1 MTAAACS
8 AGVGFPAVFPE
19 ERGLRLRVFPQRFA
33 VCRLPKGAGAD
44 AVAAVDGMIA
54 ASLGAVG
61 KLAAAVA
68 TAWRPT
74 GAARALVSFVRT
86 RTPIARPGS
95 HAFPSRRYLT
105 T

>member
-1 MTAAACS
+1 MTGARVAGRAAA
-8 AGVGFPAVFPE
+8 VHEV
-19 ERGLRLRVFPQRFA
+19 VT
-33 VCRLPKGAGAD
+33 D
-44 AVAAVDGMIA
+44 AAAVDGMIA
-54 ASLGAVG
+54 APLGEVG

-68 TAWRPT
+68 TARRPT
-74 GAARALVSFVRT
+74 GAARALVPSFVRT

>member
-1 MTAAACS
+1 MTGARVAGRAAE
-8 AGVGFPAVFPE
+8 VHEV
-19 ERGLRLRVFPQRFA
+19 VT
-33 VCRLPKGAGAD
+33 D

-54 ASLGAVG
+54 APLGEVG
-61 KLAAAVA
+61 KLAAGVA
-68 TAWRPT
+68 TARRPT

>member
-1 MTAAACS
+1 VRVPAAKIARPAGTAAMTGARV
-8 AGVGFPAVFPE
+8 AGRAAEVHEV
-19 ERGLRLRVFPQRFA
+19 VT
-33 VCRLPKGAGAD
+33 D

-54 ASLGAVG
+54 APLGEVG

-68 TAWRPT
+68 TARRPT

>member
-1 MTAAACS
+1 MRVPAAKIARPAGTAAMTGARV
-8 AGVGFPAVFPE
+8 AGRAAAVHE
-19 ERGLRLRVFPQRFA
+19 V
-33 VCRLPKGAGAD
+33 VTD

-54 ASLGAVG
+54 APLGEVG

-68 TAWRPT
+68 TARRPT

>member
-1 MTAAACS
+1 MRVPAAKIARPAGTAAMTGARV
-8 AGVGFPAVFPE
+8 AGRAAVVHE
-19 ERGLRLRVFPQRFA
+19 V
-33 VCRLPKGAGAD
+33 VTD

-54 ASLGAVG
+54 APLGEVG

-68 TAWRPT
+68 TARRPT

>member
-1 MTAAACS
+1 MTGARVAGRAA
-8 AGVGFPAVFPE
+8 VVHE
-19 ERGLRLRVFPQRFA
+19 V
-33 VCRLPKGAGAD
+33 VTD

-54 ASLGAVG
+54 APLGEVG

-68 TAWRPT
+68 TARRPT

-95 HAFPSRRYLT
+95 HAFPSRRYPT

>member
-1 MTAAACS
+1 MTGARVAGRAAAVHEVVTD
-8 AGVGFPAVFPE
+8 AAAV
-19 ERGLRLRVFPQRFA
+19 
-33 VCRLPKGAGAD
+33 
-44 AVAAVDGMIA
+44 VDGMIA
-54 ASLGAVG
+54 APLGEVG

-68 TAWRPT
+68 TARRPT

>member
-1 MTAAACS
+1 MTGARVAGRAAE
-8 AGVGFPAVFPE
+8 VHEV
-19 ERGLRLRVFPQRFA
+19 VT
-33 VCRLPKGAGAD
+33 D

-54 ASLGAVG
+54 APLGEVG
-61 KLAAAVA
+61 TLAAAVA
-68 TAWRPT
+68 TARRPT
-74 GAARALVSFVRT
+74 GAARALVGFVRT

>member
-1 MTAAACS
+1 MRVPAAKIARPAGTAAMTGARV
-8 AGVGFPAVFPE
+8 AGRAAAVHE
-19 ERGLRLRVFPQRFA
+19 V
-33 VCRLPKGAGAD
+33 VTD
-44 AVAAVDGMIA
+44 AAAVDGMIA
-54 ASLGAVG
+54 APLGEVG

-68 TAWRPT
+68 TARRPT

>member
-1 MTAAACS
+1 MRVPAAKIARPAGTAAMTGARV
-8 AGVGFPAVFPE
+8 AGRAAAVHE
-19 ERGLRLRVFPQRFA
+19 V
-33 VCRLPKGAGAD
+33 VTD
-44 AVAAVDGMIA
+44 AASAVDGMIA
-54 ASLGAVG
+54 APLGEVG

-68 TAWRPT
+68 TARRPT

>member
-1 MTAAACS
+1 MTGARVAGRAAE
-8 AGVGFPAVFPE
+8 VHEV
-19 ERGLRLRVFPQRFA
+19 VT
-33 VCRLPKGAGAD
+33 D

-54 ASLGAVG
+54 APLGEVG

-68 TAWRPT
+68 TARRPT

-95 HAFPSRRYLT
+95 HAFQSRRYLT

>member
-1 MTAAACS
+1 MLIGHSGCAHL
-8 AGVGFPAVFPE
+8 GYFPRNPRTVTIDGNTLPIREHDGHVAH
-19 ERGLRLRVFPQRFA
+19 RLI
-33 VCRLPKGAGAD
+33 
-44 AVAAVDGMIA
+44 VDGMIA
-54 ASLGAVG
+54 APLGEVG

-68 TAWRPT
+68 TARRPT

>member
-1 MTAAACS
+1 M
-8 AGVGFPAVFPE
+8 
-19 ERGLRLRVFPQRFA
+19 
-33 VCRLPKGAGAD
+33 
-44 AVAAVDGMIA
+44 AAVDGMIA
-54 ASLGAVG
+54 APLGEVG

-68 TAWRPT
+68 TALRPT

>member
-1 MTAAACS
+1 MTGARVAGRAA
-8 AGVGFPAVFPE
+8 VVHE
-19 ERGLRLRVFPQRFA
+19 V
-33 VCRLPKGAGAD
+33 VTD

-54 ASLGAVG
+54 APLGEVG

-68 TAWRPT
+68 TARRPT

-86 RTPIARPGS
+86 RTPIALPGS

>member
-1 MTAAACS
+1 MRVPAAKIPRPAGTAAMTGARV
-8 AGVGFPAVFPE
+8 AGRAAEVHEV
-19 ERGLRLRVFPQRFA
+19 VT
-33 VCRLPKGAGAD
+33 D

-54 ASLGAVG
+54 APLGEVG

-68 TAWRPT
+68 TARRPT

>member
-1 MTAAACS
+1 MTGGAEVTRHDVAAA
-8 AGVGFPAVFPE
+8 FERAVAQLAAHTLADDE
-19 ERGLRLRVFPQRFA
+19 V
-33 VCRLPKGAGAD
+33 VTD

-54 ASLGAVG
+54 APLGEVG

-68 TAWRPT
+68 TARRPT

>member
-1 MTAAACS
+1 MTGARVAGRAAE
-8 AGVGFPAVFPE
+8 VHEV
-19 ERGLRLRVFPQRFA
+19 VT
-33 VCRLPKGAGAD
+33 D

-54 ASLGAVG
+54 APLGEVG

>member
-1 MTAAACS
+1 MRVPAAKIARPAGTAAMTGARV
-8 AGVGFPAVFPE
+8 AGRAAAVHE
-19 ERGLRLRVFPQRFA
+19 V
-33 VCRLPKGAGAD
+33 VTD

-54 ASLGAVG
+54 APLGEVG

-68 TAWRPT
+68 TARRPT
-74 GAARALVSFVRT
+74 GAARALVPSFVRT

>member
-1 MTAAACS
+1 MRVPAAKIARPAGTAAMTGARV
-8 AGVGFPAVFPE
+8 AGRAAEVHEV
-19 ERGLRLRVFPQRFA
+19 VT
-33 VCRLPKGAGAD
+33 D

-54 ASLGAVG
+54 APLGEVG

-68 TAWRPT
+68 TARRPT

>member
-1 MTAAACS
+1 MTGARVAGRAAE
-8 AGVGFPAVFPE
+8 VHEV
-19 ERGLRLRVFPQRFA
+19 VT
-33 VCRLPKGAGAD
+33 D

-54 ASLGAVG
+54 APLGEVG

-68 TAWRPT
+68 TARRPT
-74 GAARALVSFVRT
+74 GAARALVSLVRT